1 MILQLQAQ
9 EHGLGNLGVSTY
21 TYPNFSKFKATFW
34 ILLILIITTS
44 MLGGVVV
51 RCKGAVSM
59 LVGLTMRSYWLGSIC
74 FACLHYLLA
83 YMLVRFA
90 LIFVTLLALTA
101 EHRFDGF
108 LALLNWVLI

>member
-1 MILQLQAQ
+1 MC
-9 EHGLGNLGVSTY
+9 
-21 TYPNFSKFKATFW
+21 
-34 ILLILIITTS
+34 
-44 MLGGVVV
+44 
-51 RCKGAVSM
+51 CKGAVSM

-101 EHRFDGF
+101 GHRFDGL
-108 LALLNWVLI
+108 LALLSWVLIRLAHEDNCYKRAVSLLVGLTMRSYWLGSTCFACSLRF

>member
-1 MILQLQAQ
+1 MCCI
-9 EHGLGNLGVSTY
+9 
-21 TYPNFSKFKATFW
+21 
-34 ILLILIITTS
+34 
-44 MLGGVVV
+44 
-51 RCKGAVSM
+51 GAVSM

-101 EHRFDGF
+101 GHRFDGL
-108 LALLNWVLI
+108 LALLSWVLIRLAHEDNCGLGGHALLAYMRARFA